1 MRHAYRYVM
10 AHRAR
15 PILAIA
21 VTALLA
27 AACASTTPSPSAAPS
42 VAAPSPS
49 ASASGVA
56 SASPG
61 APASA
66 GSIGS
71 TGSIAV
77 LAGDGSISVV
87 AADGTSTLLDD
98 TSDGM
103 YGFPTWSPDGSRIA
117 AVRSDGT
124 TTVVVVFDVS
134 DGSAAT
140 APKVIFAKPSAAPF
154 YLYWTPDGN
163 EVSFLVTEADVLS
176 LRLAPAD
183 GSAPVDGSGD
193 GSVVRTGNPF
203 YYDWLAGDRLFAH
216 IGTGSEAFL
225 GELGVD
231 GKSGAGFELPGDFR
245 SAVVSPD
252 RESIAFVRGA
262 TGGPGEVVV
271 SGRDGSN
278 EHSMTVYGQTALVFD
293 PTGSRVASIGAS
305 DPSETA
311 GFPLGPLKVIDGPT
325 GDVRTLVDGA
335 VASFW
340 WSPDGKTIA
349 ALRVQPTIGSATRS
363 GEQPQEVASEV
374 RLIFVD
380 VASGATLSQP
390 VIRPTERFV
399 TALIAYFDQY
409 ALSHQLWAPDGSAM
423 LMPEI
428 GDDGTTHVIVRHPD
442 GSEPITL
449 DGEIA
454 FWSP

>member
-1 MRHAYRYVM
+1 M
-10 AHRAR
+10 APRAR

-21 VTALLA
+21 VTALVA
-27 AACASTTPSPSAAPS
+27 AACGATTPPPSAAP
-42 VAAPSPS
+42 AASAASPS
-49 ASASGVA
+49 ASGA
-56 SASPG
+56 SAAPSTG
-61 APASA
+61 ASTGP
-66 GSIGS
+66 IGS
-71 TGSIAV
+71 TGSIAI

-87 AADGTSTLLDD
+87 ASDGTSTLLDD

-124 TTVVVVFDVS
+124 NTAVVVFDAP
-134 DGSAAT
+134 GGASAA
-140 APKVIFAKPSAAPF
+140 APKVVFAKPSAAPF
-154 YLYWTPDGN
+154 YLYWTPDGTHI
-163 EVSFLVTEADVLS
+163 SFLVTEADVLS

-183 GSAPVDGSGD
+183 GSAPVDGGGD
-193 GSVVRTGNPF
+193 RSLVRTGNPF

-216 IGTGSEAFL
+216 IGTGSDAFL
-225 GELGVD
+225 GEVGVD
-231 GKSGAGFELPGDFR
+231 GTSGKGFESPGDFR
-245 SAVVSPD
+245 AAVVSPD
-252 RESIAFVRGA
+252 QRSIAFVRGA
-262 TGGPGEVVV
+262 AGGPGEVVV

-293 PTGSRVASIGAS
+293 PSGTRVASIGAS
-305 DPSETA
+305 SPDETA
-311 GFPLGPLKVIDGPT
+311 GFPLGPLKLIDGPS
-325 GDVRTLVDGA
+325 GNVRTLVDGA
-335 VASFW
+335 VAGFW

-349 ALRVQPTIGSATRS
+349 ALRVQPTIGSATPS
-363 GEQPQEVASEV
+363 GEPPQEVASEV

-428 GDDGTTHVIVRHPD
+428 GDDGMTHVVVRRPD
-442 GSEPITL
+442 GSDPITL

>member
-1 MRHAYRYVM
+1 M
-10 AHRAR
+10 ASRAR
-15 PILAIA
+15 PVLAMA
-21 VTALLA
+21 VTALLI
-27 AACASTTPSPSAAPS
+27 AACATTTPSPSAPPS
-42 VAAPSPS
+42 AATPS
-49 ASASGVA
+49 ASASDGA
-56 SASPG
+56 SA
-61 APASA
+61 APSAAAS
-66 GSIGS
+66 GGPIGS
-71 TGSIAV
+71 RGSIAV

-87 AADGTSTLLDD
+87 AADGTSSLLDD

-124 TTVVVVFDVS
+124 NTVVVVFDEPGG
-134 DGSAAT
+134 GSPS
-140 APKVIFAKPSAAPF
+140 APRVIFAKPSAAPF
-154 YLYWTPDGN
+154 YLYWTPDGDH
-163 EVSFLVTEADVLS
+163 VSFLVTEADVLS

-183 GSAPVDGSGD
+183 GSAPIDGSGP
-193 GSVVRTGNPF
+193 GSVVRTGTPF
-203 YYDWLAGDRLFAH
+203 YYDWLAGDRLLAH

-231 GKSGAGFELPGDFR
+231 GKSGAGFEFPGDFR

-252 RESIAFVRGA
+252 HESIAFVRGA

-278 EHSMTVYGQTALVFD
+278 EHSMTVYGQTALIFD
-293 PTGSRVASIGAS
+293 PSGTRVAAIGAS

-311 GFPLGPLKVIDGPT
+311 GFPLGPLKLIDGPT
-325 GDVRTLVDGA
+325 GDVRTLLDGA

-349 ALRVQPTIGSATRS
+349 ALRVQPTIGSATPS
-363 GEQPQEVASEV
+363 GQPPQEASNEV

-409 ALSHQLWAPDGSAM
+409 ALSHELWAPDGSAM

-428 GDDGTTHVIVRHPD
+428 GDDGVTHVVVRHPD
-442 GSEPITL
+442 GSDPILL